1 MSAARGQALL
11 RGRSL
16 AGRLGLGAG
25 VPVLAAAHAA
35 HRAAQ
40 ELRLLVH
47 LLEALAA
54 ARLLAR
60 GLGDLLRR
68 TFLRL
73 GSCLATRLPRLGLP
87 LALREALPLATLP
100 ALAEAGAVLVAAE
113 RPVGPLLV
121 LMALILV
128 TLLSGLVL
136 ATALRTRLRL
146 VARRHLRHERR
157 LEAVVG
163 HVALVAE
170 LVEAFAHLARP
181 AHALAEA
188 VAPVA
193 GLIELLAVGHD
204 DAAVVLGVLE
214 IVLRQ
219 HRVAARLCLA
229 RQREVLLRNVS
240 GSAADPLRRPVR
252 FEAAR
257 QRIAVVPLAVVVVVV
272 AATSAAVLLSLP
284 H

>member
-73 GSCLATRLPRLGLP
+73 GSCLATRLGLP

-181 AHALAEA
+181 AHALADA

-204 DAAVVLGVLE
+204 DAAVVLGV
-214 IVLRQ
+214 
-219 HRVAARLCLA
+219 
-229 RQREVLLRNVS
+229 
-240 GSAADPLRRPVR
+240 
-252 FEAAR
+252 
-257 QRIAVVPLAVVVVVV
+257 
-272 AATSAAVLLSLP
+272 
-284 H
+284 